1 MNAAQPAIWKCL
13 LTGGLAGFVNGFF
26 GAGGG
31 MIVVPLL
38 ILLVKLADKNAF
50 SSAISIIL
58 PLTIVSL
65 VIYAKNGALDVKTA
79 LPYLLGGA
87 GGGILAGLWFKK
99 VSARFLHIALGLL
112 ISDCRFGGTSL
123 RRALGVRDRRRFA
136 SHGLA
141 DRRAVHGAAH
151 GTGREPSV
159 LPPDCCVFPLLPR
172 QK

>member
-31 MIVVPLL
+31 MIVMPLL

-112 ISDCRFGGTSL
+112 ILFGGARL
-123 RRALGVRDRRRFA
+123 IL
-136 SHGLA
+136 
-141 DRRAVHGAAH
+141 
-151 GTGREPSV
+151 
-159 LPPDCCVFPLLPR
+159 C
-172 QK
+172 

>member
-38 ILLVKLADKNAF
+38 ILLVKLEDKNAF

-99 VSARFLHIALGLL
+99 VSARFLHSALGRL
-112 ISDCRFGGTSL
+112 SHFGGARL
-123 RRALGVRDRRRFA
+123 IL
-136 SHGLA
+136 
-141 DRRAVHGAAH
+141 
-151 GTGREPSV
+151 
-159 LPPDCCVFPLLPR
+159 C
-172 QK
+172 